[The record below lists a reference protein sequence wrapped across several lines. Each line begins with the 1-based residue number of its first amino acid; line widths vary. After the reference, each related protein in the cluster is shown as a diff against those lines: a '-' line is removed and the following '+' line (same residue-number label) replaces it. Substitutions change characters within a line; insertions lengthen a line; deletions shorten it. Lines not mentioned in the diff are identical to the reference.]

1 MRCYEGTLVNRKR
14 CNTLMDRVRSR
25 GPLVAGLCVM
35 LATSGVAEAQS
46 PSVGRAH
53 AEKASKLAADGQ
65 CARAVDEY
73 KKAYEILEDPAL
85 LFNRAECLRTLGR
98 DEDALAD
105 YERFLV
111 ELPHPPN
118 GPLVEQRIDE
128 LRKRLEMPPRGPGLA
143 HAGARSGTGGE
154 RSLAPG
160 PPAAAPILDMD
171 VPNDETDEDEPEPDT
186 DGAAGSML
194 PAYGGPSGV
203 GHAGLRLGRDDEAPS
218 ETDDGVSPWV
228 WVTLGAALVAAGA
241 VVGVLI
247 LSKEDTE
254 IPESGLGNYKF

>member
-1 MRCYEGTLVNRKR
+1 
-14 CNTLMDRVRSR
+14 MDRVRCW
-25 GPLVAGLCVM
+25 GPLVAGFCVM
-35 LATSGVAEAQS
+35 LATAGVAEAQS

-53 AEKASKLAADGQ
+53 AQKASKLAADGQ

-128 LRKRLEMPPRGPGLA
+128 LRKRLEMPPRGAGLVR
-143 HAGARSGTGGE
+143 AGARLGPGGE

-186 DGAAGSML
+186 EGSAGAAL
-194 PAYGGPSGV
+194 PGYRGPSGV
-203 GHAGLRLGRDDEAPS
+203 GHPGLRLGHDDEAPS
-218 ETDDGVSPWV
+218 EADEGVSPWV